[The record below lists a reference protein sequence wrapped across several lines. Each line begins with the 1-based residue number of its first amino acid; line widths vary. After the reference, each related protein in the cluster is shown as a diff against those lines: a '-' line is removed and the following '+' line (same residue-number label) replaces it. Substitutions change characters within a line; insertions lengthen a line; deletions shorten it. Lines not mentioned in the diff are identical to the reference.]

1 MTPLHFL
8 LRESLFIWVIVAALL
23 INHCHCFAPSNHQEN
38 KNVTTAIEGEAKSD
52 GNSTVLIVVISLA
65 FGLICC
71 VCIVLVVVWLKCR
84 QHKKRQKSSVT
95 LQEAKGQ
102 QSQMPKITPID
113 ADTVESTS
121 CAMEMENVAEETEQ
135 QQHPTAEE
143 EKENN
148 IIDTVSSVDDDE
160 MSSVRIIKVNAKLSD
175 FQRLIV
181 LQALRPDRLRAA
193 MLRFTSKLLGIDSLS
208 SATLDF
214 ASVHQRESVPHQPIL
229 LLIAPG
235 SSADPSSELTE
246 YAQREFAE
254 GLAVVKTAHLAEWR
268 RDLALIGRPKGRKGS
283 RRGGRKIGRKGARR
297 IGWGRMPKA
306 LKKRRRGTKRC
317 RRRKPNEQG
326 ARV

>member
-1 MTPLHFL
+1 MTALHFL
-8 LRESLFIWVIVAALL
+8 LRESLFIWIIVAALL
-23 INHCHCFAPSNHQEN
+23 LNCHCFVPSNHQEN
-38 KNVTTAIEGEAKSD
+38 MTISNENVTTAIEGEAKSD
-52 GNSTVLIVVISLA
+52 GNSSTVLIVVISLA

-148 IIDTVSSVDDDE
+148 SIDTVSSVDDDE
-160 MSSVRIIKVNAKLSD
+160 MSSLRIIKVNAKLSD

-208 SATLDF
+208 AATLDF

-235 SSADPSSELTE
+235 SSADPSAELTE

-254 GLAVVKTAHLAEWR
+254 GLAVVERGADEGG
-268 RDLALIGRPKGRKGS
+268 GRLGGKGRDELGGDDAKGTDEAED
-283 RRGGRKIGRKGARR
+283 GD
-297 IGWGRMPKA
+297 KA
-306 LKKRRRGTKRC
+306 VPETKA
-317 RRRKPNEQG
+317 E
-326 ARV
+326 